1 LKSFLIL
8 IIGSQAMIRIFKKFF
23 NLVLSGLITA
33 IAINYLVLGT
43 IDYFHSIND
52 LVNWMNQNKTEQHRK
67 IESK

>member
-1 LKSFLIL
+1 FLIL

-43 IDYFHSIND
+43 IDYLHSIND

>member
-1 LKSFLIL
+1 
-8 IIGSQAMIRIFKKFF
+8 MIRIFKKFF

-52 LVNWMNQNKTEQHRK
+52 LVNWFQNQNKPQQHRN
-67 IESK
+67 IEDK

>member
-1 LKSFLIL
+1 
-8 IIGSQAMIRIFKKFF
+8 MIRIFKKFF

-52 LVNWMNQNKTEQHRK
+52 LVNWFQHQNKPQQHRN
-67 IESK
+67 IEDK

>member
-1 LKSFLIL
+1 
-8 IIGSQAMIRIFKKFF
+8 MIRTFKKFF

-52 LVNWMNQNKTEQHRK
+52 LVNWFQNKPQQHRTIK
-67 IESK
+67 DK